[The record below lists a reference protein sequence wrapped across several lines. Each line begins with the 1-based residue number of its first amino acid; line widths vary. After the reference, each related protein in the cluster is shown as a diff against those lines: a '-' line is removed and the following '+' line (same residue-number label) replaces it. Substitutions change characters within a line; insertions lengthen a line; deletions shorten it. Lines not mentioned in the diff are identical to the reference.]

1 MSRHP
6 IPPVAILLAGGVGS
20 RFDASGR
27 RNKLLQP
34 LPGDAS
40 GRSVASASA
49 HALLTVLP
57 RVIAVVRPDRPE
69 LMAQLR
75 AAGCET
81 VACEASLRGMGASLA
96 AGVRASLASAPP
108 AALGSP
114 HGWLVALAD
123 MPFIRPAS
131 IRAVVNALD
140 DPQAVIAPRYQG
152 QRGHPVAFGQAHG
165 VALAE
170 LDGDLGA
177 RALLRDSARVTWVD
191 LDDPGIVRDIDTPAD
206 LDLPQ

>member
-1 MSRHP
+1 MSRHSLL
-6 IPPVAILLAGGVGS
+6 PVAVLLAGGIGS

-34 LPGDAS
+34 LPGDAP
-40 GRSVASASA
+40 GRSVAAASA
-49 HALLTVLP
+49 HALLAVLP

-75 AAGCET
+75 AAGCEI
-81 VACEASLRGMGASLA
+81 VSGEASLRGMGASLA

-108 AALGSP
+108 AALGAAQ
-114 HGWLVALAD
+114 GWLVALAD

-131 IRAVVNALD
+131 IRAVVDALD
-140 DPQAVIAPRYQG
+140 DPQAVVAPRYLG

-165 VALAE
+165 AVLAE

-177 RALLRDSARVTWVD
+177 RALLRDSARVSWVD
-191 LDDPGIVRDIDTPAD
+191 LDDPGVVRDIDTPAD
-206 LDLPQ
+206 LDLQQ